1 MMKKKTLFLFMFFP
15 FLSLVDMDASR
26 MILNKIDAFRIPYRD
41 FLIQTIITSYEH
53 GKVKEKAV
61 FDAYISGPEKSLVIA
76 RQYKTRDMK
85 ILYVDEKMW
94 VHLPYTHRPIRITPI
109 QRLMG
114 EASNGDVARVGFG
127 EDYSAELAGT
137 EMIQGVPCRKILLIA
152 KKPSATYYRILLFVR
167 ETDYRPVKADFH
179 LLSEKHFK
187 TAYYESF
194 RLVGNKQ
201 ILEKMTIY
209 DALRNW
215 KKTTFEYVKIEEKRI
230 PVKYFNKNYLIHVRG
245 L

>member
-1 MMKKKTLFLFMFFP
+1 MLFP
-15 FLSLVDMDASR
+15 FLCLADMDASR
-26 MILNKIDAFRIPYRD
+26 LILNKIDNFCIPYRD
-41 FLIQTIITSYEH
+41 FLIQTKITSYEH
-53 GKVKEKAV
+53 GKVKETAV

-94 VHLPYTHRPIRITPI
+94 VHLPQTHRPIRITPI

-137 EMIQGVPCRKILLIA
+137 EMIHGVPCQKILLIA

-167 ETDYRPVKADFH
+167 EIDYRPVKADFH
-179 LLSEKHFK
+179 LLSGKHFK

-194 RLVGNKQ
+194 RPVGNKQ

-230 PVKYFNKNYLIHVRG
+230 PVKYFNKNYLIHVGG

>member
-1 MMKKKTLFLFMFFP
+1 MRKYALFLWLIIP
-15 FLSLVDMDASR
+15 YLCLAGTDDSR
-26 MILNKIDAFRIPYRD
+26 MILEKIDAFRIPYED
-41 FLIQTIITSYEH
+41 FLIRTKITSYEH
-53 GKVKEKAV
+53 GEIKETAI
-61 FDAYISGPEKSLVIA
+61 FDAYISGADKSLVIA

-94 VHLPYTHRPIRITPI
+94 VHLPHTHRPIRITPI

-127 EDYSAELAGT
+127 EDYTAEPGESVTIEGL
-137 EMIQGVPCRKILLIA
+137 PCRKIKLTA
-152 KKPSATYYRILLFVR
+152 RKASATYNSIVLFVR
-167 ETDYRPVKADFH
+167 EADYRPVKADFH
-179 LLSEKHFK
+179 LLSGKHFK

-194 RLVGNKQ
+194 KPMGDNQ

-209 DALRNW
+209 DALQGW
-215 KKTTFEYVKIEEKRI
+215 KMTTFEYLEIAKKKIPAKC
-230 PVKYFNKNYLIHVRG
+230 FNKNYLIHIKE

>member
-1 MMKKKTLFLFMFFP
+1 MKKRTWYLWLFFP
-15 FLSLVDMDASR
+15 FLCMADMDASR

-41 FLIQTIITSYEH
+41 FLIQTTITSYEH
-53 GKVKEKAV
+53 GKVKETAV
-61 FDAYISGPEKSLVIA
+61 FNAYISGPEKSLVIA
-76 RQYKTRDMK
+76 KQYKTRDMK

-94 VHLPYTHRPIRITPI
+94 VHLPHTHRPIRITPI

-127 EDYSAELAGT
+127 EDYAAELAGKET
-137 EMIQGVPCRKILLIA
+137 IQGILCQKILLIA
-152 KKPSATYYRILLFVR
+152 KKPSATYHRILLFVR
-167 ETDYRPVKADFH
+167 EIDYRPVKADFH
-179 LLSEKHFK
+179 LLSGKHFK

-194 RLVGNKQ
+194 RPVGNKQ

-230 PVKYFNKNYLIHVRG
+230 PTKYFNKNYMIHVRG